1 MKLLF
6 APILFTTLTPLVAQ
20 ARDGAPPNVVLHWN
34 RVVAEALAAAK
45 TDPLTESRVFAIVQ
59 LAVHG
64 ALAVVDADSGTGPGT
79 ADSSAAAVAAAA
91 SAAASGLL
99 PGLGSKLDEELERSL
114 QAIAAGA
121 PRSRG
126 IEAGR
131 SAAAASLAARAGDG
145 SDRAVE
151 VPAGTRPGQYRPTPP
166 DLTPAWMAHWGSV
179 TPFSLRSSDQFR
191 PPPPPAVDSAL
202 GKRDVEQ
209 VRCIGGRQGSMRD
222 EEHSLIA
229 RFWYE
234 NSPQGW
240 NRIACTVAQS
250 RQLDARESARLLAL
264 VNLALADGYIASFE
278 AKYHY
283 AYWRPT
289 TAIRAAGAPEWLS
302 FLDTPP
308 VPDYPSAHAV
318 VGAAA
323 ATVLARFFA
332 NDFVA
337 FETTSGQPFPGIER
351 RFWSFSQAAQENAA
365 SRVLAGLHFPVA
377 VNAGCR
383 FGEDIGTWVFEH
395 ALAPVEGQH
404 AAAAAHA
411 TRR

>member
-6 APILFTTLTPLVAQ
+6 ASCLFTTLTPLAAQ
-20 ARDGAPPNVVLHWN
+20 ARDGAAPNAVLHWN

-45 TDPLTESRVFAIVQ
+45 IDPLTESRVLAIVQ

-64 ALAVVDADSGTGPGT
+64 ALAAVDAGSGTGPET
-79 ADSSAAAVAAAA
+79 AASAAAVAAAA
-91 SAAASGLL
+91 SEAASGLL
-99 PGLGSKLDEELERSL
+99 PGLSMLDEELERSL
-114 QAIAAGA
+114 QAIAAGE

-131 SAAAASLAARAGDG
+131 AAAAASLAARAGDG
-145 SDRAVE
+145 SDRKAD
-151 VPAGTRPGQYRPTPP
+151 VPAGTRPGEYQPTPP

-191 PPPPPAVDSAL
+191 SPPPPAVDSAL

-209 VRCIGGRQGSMRD
+209 VCCIGGRSSSMRD

-234 NSPQGW
+234 SSPQSW

-264 VNLALADGYIASFE
+264 VNVAMADGYIASFE

-318 VGAAA
+318 LGAAA

-377 VNAGCR
+377 VSAGCR
-383 FGEDIGTWVFEH
+383 LGEDIGTWAFEH
-395 ALAPVEGQH
+395 ALAPVGGQR

-411 TRR
+411 PRR